1 MQPRHLAFA
10 PLPGQNRMI
19 DALWLHGTLSK
30 EKSDRYH
37 CLISSTVG
45 DYPYF
50 GLAEII
56 SKDQRRNTNGCQ
68 IVKLQNAT
76 TKSPAEVAS
85 RMEAE
90 IRAQIP
96 GIDQVVSE
104 YASVSLRSSSE
115 MLARGFDQTY

>member
-1 MQPRHLAFA
+1 MQPRHALAFA
-10 PLPGQNRMI
+10 SLPGQKRMI
-19 DALWLHGTLSK
+19 DTLWLHGTLSK

-45 DYPYF
+45 DYPHF
-50 GLAEII
+50 GLAEVI

-85 RMEAE
+85 EWR
-90 IRAQIP
+90 P
-96 GIDQVVSE
+96 KLGLK
-104 YASVSLRSSSE
+104 Y
-115 MLARGFDQTY
+115 LA